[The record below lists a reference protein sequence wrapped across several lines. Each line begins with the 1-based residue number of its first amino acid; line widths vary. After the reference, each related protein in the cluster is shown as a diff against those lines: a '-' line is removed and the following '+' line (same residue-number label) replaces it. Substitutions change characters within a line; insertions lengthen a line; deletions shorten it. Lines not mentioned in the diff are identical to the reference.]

1 LRIINLRNK
10 PETTTQKSAVTKS
23 TSPNRRRNRDGNVAM
38 PEGLAKRRGADINRN
53 SDSHSNTVLGC
64 PWLRM
69 NIHKGI
75 FSSIVAA
82 RLSRYA
88 HGQEQ
93 LLRNI
98 S

>member
-1 LRIINLRNK
+1 
-10 PETTTQKSAVTKS
+10 
-23 TSPNRRRNRDGNVAM
+23 M
-38 PEGLAKRRGADINRN
+38 PEGLTKRRGADINRN
-53 SDSHSNTVLGC
+53 NESGSNTVLGC

-88 HGQEQ
+88 QGQGQ

>member
-1 LRIINLRNK
+1 
-10 PETTTQKSAVTKS
+10 
-23 TSPNRRRNRDGNVAM
+23 M
-38 PEGLAKRRGADINRN
+38 PEGLTKRHGADINRN
-53 SDSHSNTVLGC
+53 SESGSNTVLGC

-88 HGQEQ
+88 HGRDNFCETFHD
-93 LLRNI
+93 
-98 S
+98 

>member
-1 LRIINLRNK
+1 
-10 PETTTQKSAVTKS
+10 
-23 TSPNRRRNRDGNVAM
+23 M
-38 PEGLAKRRGADINRN
+38 PEGLTKRRGADISRN
-53 SDSHSNTVLGC
+53 NDSRSNTVLGC

-82 RLSRYA
+82 RLSRYSQ
-88 HGQEQ
+88 GQGQ

>member
-1 LRIINLRNK
+1 
-10 PETTTQKSAVTKS
+10 
-23 TSPNRRRNRDGNVAM
+23 M
-38 PEGLAKRRGADINRN
+38 PEDLTKRRGADISRN
-53 SDSHSNTVLGC
+53 NDSRSNTVLGC

-75 FSSIVAA
+75 FLLFFAA

-88 HGQEQ
+88 QGQGQ